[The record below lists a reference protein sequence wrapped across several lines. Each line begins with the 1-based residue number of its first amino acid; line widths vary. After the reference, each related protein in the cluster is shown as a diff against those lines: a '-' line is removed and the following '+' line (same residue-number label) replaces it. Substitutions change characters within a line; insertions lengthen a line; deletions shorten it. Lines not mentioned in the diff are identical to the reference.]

1 MLVFEERR
9 NRSTRRK
16 PLAVEYRTN
25 KFNPH
30 MTPSLGIEPGPHW
43 WEAKGLTTAASLH
56 PMIKLSL
63 DLIESYQFSLICF
76 LPIFYIVIAYPF
88 ATLLSPFLCSFVSA
102 FFLSFSF
109 FCLFLSFILS
119 SSSSLFDFLS
129 YPMFDFVWLSFSGRP
144 CVLSLSIF
152 LLVTLLVSIFNV
164 QIFLGC

>member
-1 MLVFEERR
+1 MLVFEERG

-16 PLAVEYRTN
+16 PLGVEYRTN
-25 KFNPH
+25 KFNPY

-43 WEAKGLTTAASLH
+43 WEAKGLTTAASQH
-56 PMIKLSL
+56 PMIKFSL
-63 DLIESYQFSLICF
+63 DLIESYQFSFICF

-119 SSSSLFDFLS
+119 FSLLQ
-129 YPMFDFVWLSFSGRP
+129 
-144 CVLSLSIF
+144 VLSSTSF
-152 LLVTLLVSIFNV
+152 LIQCLTSYGFHSLAGRVYFPCQSS
-164 QIFLGC
+164 C